1 MINNLRDVI
10 VSVLSSRCNI
20 NLHLISGQDPLD
32 PQAVRVR
39 GMEVEEELV
48 GDAAVGREARAETQ
62 RRKQLVGVVILND
75 VADGANSLFEGTF
88 RWNSF

>member
-1 MINNLRDVI
+1 MNDLRDVI
-10 VSVLSSRCNI
+10 ATVLIIHVDI

-75 VADGANSLFEGTF
+75 VADGANSLFD
-88 RWNSF
+88 SFIFLKS